1 MNSTHGRS
9 VARWSIVAFGA
20 VAAFVVLARPAPAR
34 AEDRDQPAAAVAVSP
49 VADSQDLDIVETA
62 ATQLEDL
69 DLLVFEQML
78 KGGAGKTSPRAR
90 GGLNG
95 APVLAYVFPT
105 TLSPDDVGFGTTSG
119 TLALLATAHPDFDDT
134 PLWDENGDGR
144 YDNDGAVWH
153 SHWAVLVPDK
163 ALGGQLRVKDLDQA
177 TGKSALP
184 PTAPD
189 MPLYLDSPGFPVVA
203 KGDSMKILVPA
214 SRVGRKLA
222 FNFDAMTAYL
232 QVSTAPGTPMLGV
245 YKVYDVLSGDMKLPY
260 TVKRR

>member
-1 MNSTHGRS
+1 MRSTHSRSAWRS
-9 VARWSIVAFGA
+9 VAAFA
-20 VAAFVVLARPAPAR
+20 VLVDIAAGTRAVPAR
-34 AEDRDQPAAAVAVSP
+34 AEDSDEAAAPVAVSA
-49 VADSQDLDIVETA
+49 VADSPDLDVVETR

-69 DLLVFEQML
+69 DLLVFEQLL

-105 TLSPDDVGFGTTSG
+105 TLSPGDVGFGTSSG

-153 SHWAVLVPDK
+153 AHWAVLVPDK

-189 MPLYLDSPGFPVVA
+189 MPLYLDSPGFPVVTQ
-203 KGDSMKILVPA
+203 GDSLKILVPA
-214 SRVGRKLA
+214 SRVGRRLA
-222 FNFDAMTAYL
+222 FNFDALTAYL
-232 QVSTAPGTPMLGV
+232 QISTAPGTPMLGV